1 MGRLK
6 TFVSL
11 LLLVTTLNLN
21 VFAQRSGYVTGI
33 VKENGSPVGFAN
45 VYLTLQ
51 TDSTE
56 IITATVSDEY
66 GKFLLENI
74 GPGYYFL
81 NFRVMGTR
89 QKKIP
94 LILNAATP
102 FVDLSDISL
111 EADPRQLNAV
121 EIRGMRNLIEKT
133 EDGFVVN
140 AAGNLTQVGGTAADL
155 LKNMPGVLVNADGE
169 ITLRGRTPLT
179 LINGRISGITG
190 VDRSA
195 QLERIAASSI
205 DRIEIMNTPSAKY
218 DADAEG
224 GIINIILKKNE
235 DRGTNGAFAVGAG
248 LGERFRLNASM
259 LLNHKTDKWNV
270 GLEYDNWYTTR
281 TRRLNGDRI
290 SFDLPDQYY
299 LIQRRSDERLVLFQN
314 AKTTID
320 YAPDKK
326 NKINLE
332 ALWAFPGENNNETL
346 NSTFETSEHNF
357 ASSNKRHSNEIRRSH
372 AFEVSLVYKRAYN
385 NPDKLLSANI
395 SNTFGRDRENTDIT
409 TQPLSEQEQP
419 MGNSSLERTHSYENS
434 NLSNFSLDYANPVS
448 ARGILEA
455 GYKGILRYLN
465 SDFERANF
473 VGREFAIDP
482 LNTNVF
488 MFREQIHAA
497 YCEYTR
503 WTGEKEN
510 PEWKYNVGLRAE
522 LVKNNGK
529 THNESQDFTNEYFN
543 LFPSGSLLYYT
554 KNRNNFKLS
563 YSRRI
568 TRPGLG
574 QLNPF
579 IDITDSVNQ
588 HSGNPELK
596 PELIHSMEF
605 EYNHLLKKGSVSLSA
620 FHRIRQNA
628 IFSYTVLNSNGVALS
643 RPENFDNASS
653 SGIEMILTDNPFAFW
668 SADLSFSLFDLRI
681 DSNGSQPASSND
693 PINWYAKLS
702 NTFELF
708 RNTKLQVIG
717 SYTSAT
723 VIPQGKSVAVY
734 YVDAGVQHKI
744 MREKGRLGLTI
755 TDIFNTQ
762 EYGYTLADDNFKFN
776 RRSKL
781 DTRAVMLTFG
791 YTFGT
796 VFKEKLMENRFK
808 ND

>member
-1 MGRLK
+1 M
-6 TFVSL
+6 
-11 LLLVTTLNLN
+11 TLNLN
-21 VFAQRSGYVTGI
+21 VFAQRSGYVMGI
-33 VKENGSPVGFAN
+33 VKENGEPVEFAN

-51 TDSTE
+51 TDSAK

-66 GKFLLENI
+66 GKFLLENV
-74 GPGYYFL
+74 GPGNYFL
-81 NFRVMGTR
+81 NVRVMGAR

-94 LILNAATP
+94 VILNTSTP
-102 FVDLSDISL
+102 FVNLSDISM
-111 EADPRQLNAV
+111 ETDPRQLNAV

-133 EDGFVVN
+133 EEGFVVN
-140 AAGNLTQVGGTAADL
+140 AADNITQIGGTAADL

-195 QLERIAASSI
+195 QLERIPASSI
-205 DRIEIMNTPSAKY
+205 DRIEIINNPSARY
-218 DADAEG
+218 DADSEG

-235 DRGTNGAFAVGAG
+235 DRGTNGAFAIGAG
-248 LGERFRLNASM
+248 LGERYRLNASG

-281 TRRLNGDRI
+281 TRRLNGDRLN
-290 SFDLPDQYY
+290 FDLPDQYY

-314 AKTTID
+314 AKATID

-326 NKINLE
+326 NNLSLE
-332 ALWAFPGENNNETL
+332 ALWAFPGENNSETL
-346 NSTFETSEHNF
+346 NSIFETSERNF

-372 AFEVSLVYKRAYN
+372 AVEASLVYNRVYN

-419 MGNSSLERTHSYENS
+419 LGNSSLERTHTYENS

-448 ARGILEA
+448 ARGMFDA
-455 GYKGILRYLN
+455 GYKSIFRYLN

-473 VGREFAIDP
+473 VGSEFAIDP
-482 LNTNVF
+482 FHTDVF

-497 YCEYTR
+497 YSEYTG
-503 WTGEKEN
+503 WTGEKET

-529 THNESQDFTNEYFN
+529 IQNESQDFTNAYFN

-554 KNRNNFKLS
+554 KNRDNFKLS

-574 QLNPF
+574 ELNPF

-605 EYNHLLKKGSVSLSA
+605 EYNHLLKKGSVSLTA
-620 FHRIRQNA
+620 FHRIRKNA
-628 IFSYTVLNSNGVALS
+628 IFSYTVLDSNGIALS
-643 RPENFDNASS
+643 RPANFGNASS
-653 SGIEMILTDNPFAFW
+653 SGIELIMTDNPFAFW
-668 SADLSFSLFDLRI
+668 SVNLSFSLFDLRI
-681 DSNGSQPASSND
+681 DSDGSQVSVSNN

-723 VIPQGKSVAVY
+723 AIPQGKSLAVY

-762 EYGYTLADDNFKFN
+762 EYGYTTADHNFEFK

-796 VFKEKLMENRFK
+796 AFKEKLMENKFK